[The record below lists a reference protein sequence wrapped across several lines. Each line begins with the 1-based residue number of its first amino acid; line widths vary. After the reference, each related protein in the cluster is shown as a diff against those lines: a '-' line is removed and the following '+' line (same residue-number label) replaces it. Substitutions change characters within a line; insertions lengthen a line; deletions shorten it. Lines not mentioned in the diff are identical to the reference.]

1 MDCGQ
6 QFICTGGNDRAGSDR
21 RASGFPTIPNGGKR
35 ERRLVFHMKVV
46 RLRDLLVDSLPLV
59 KTIRGNQAAPSLK
72 RLAEG
77 WLLINRLDARIDEA
91 FSFFT
96 PERNQA
102 PLQKSKFSNRVAL
115 NDGENVLAGS
125 NVVARDQIVR
135 IDRADDV
142 VKLYALRSFKSKP
155 AAHRPF
161 TLDLSKTTR
170 QVPQPRPFLCFCAFY
185 G

>member
-6 QFICTGGNDRAGSDR
+6 QFICTGGNDCAGSDR
-21 RASGFPTIPNGGKR
+21 GAVGFPTIPNGGKR
-35 ERRLVFHMKVV
+35 ERRLASHLKIV
-46 RLRDLLVDSLPLV
+46 RLRDLLVDSLPFV

-72 RLAEG
+72 GLAEG

-102 PLQKSKFSNRVAL
+102 PLQKSKFSNRVTL
-115 NDGENVLAGS
+115 DDGENVLAGS
-125 NVVARDQIVR
+125 DVVARDQIVG
-135 IDRADDV
+135 IDGVDDIV
-142 VKLYALRSFKSKP
+142 ELYAFRSFKSKP

-161 TLDLSKTTR
+161 TLDLFKRTR
-170 QVPQPRPFLCFCAFY
+170 QVPQPRPFLCFCAFC